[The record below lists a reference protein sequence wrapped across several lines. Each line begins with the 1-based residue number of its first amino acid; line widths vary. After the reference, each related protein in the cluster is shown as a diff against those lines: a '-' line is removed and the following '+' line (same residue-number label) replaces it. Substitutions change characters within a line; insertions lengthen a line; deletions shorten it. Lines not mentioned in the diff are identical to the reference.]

1 METTEYSG
9 SSGNATPAI
18 SGSRKARTAG
28 SGQSIRGAWFG
39 GALLAT
45 LVLASALR
53 GIFPVAD
60 PPWRAGVGIVWHDE
74 GTWVHNARNRA
85 LFGAW
90 KLDEWNPMYITP
102 VLTGLEYASFRMFGV
117 GLWQARLVSEVAGV
131 LSVLLL
137 GLAVSRVAGRLA
149 GLLAAALLAT
159 NYVYVMYDR
168 AALME
173 ATMIA
178 FMVAAWYCYVR
189 AHDSPV
195 WGLLVGPAVFLA
207 YFTKAAA
214 AFLVAA
220 IGLDA
225 VLSLALTSRHAWLG
239 PTPAGGSPSEE
250 PETSSGRPGARV
262 AAWFTLAGLLG
273 AGLIS
278 LLLFVAPNWQ
288 EYRFYNWQVSV
299 TRKPSYTVKALLDRV
314 SWFPILHDF
323 FTRMWL
329 VSILAAGGT
338 LGLLARWRRVHP
350 GERLL
355 LLWLGLGSCEL
366 FLHDVGNERRLVF
379 LIPALVAL
387 AAIVL
392 GRDRRLLAPE
402 VVQLKRLPLLLTAP
416 LVLYVLYVT
425 GGGLLR
431 LAFLYEVR
439 QGILSPD
446 VRLSAAVA
454 VVAGIAVYA
463 TWPAVPRWVVRNSW
477 SAPASLL
484 LACLVLAGDVAQF
497 TQWAWERTEKNYAAM
512 RLLGEWLPP
521 GTLVQGKLAN
531 GLSLEN
537 RIRPIFVGRG
547 FGNYLDRLSR
557 DDARYLVTYIAPEVG
572 YEGPVIK
579 DVLDAYPNR
588 RVLHVFDVA
597 ETPGGHDQAALFDKG
612 PRRQ

>member
-1 METTEYSG
+1 MR
-9 SSGNATPAI
+9 A
-18 SGSRKARTAG
+18 
-28 SGQSIRGAWFG
+28 AWFG

-45 LVLASALR
+45 LVLASVVR

-60 PPWRAGVGIVWHDE
+60 PPWRTSVGVVWHDE

-102 VLTGLEYASFRMFGV
+102 VLTGLEYASFKVFGV

-137 GLAVSRVAGRLA
+137 GLSVSRVAGRLA

-189 AHDSPV
+189 AHDSPA
-195 WGLLVGPAVFLA
+195 WGLLVGPAVLLA

-214 AFLVAA
+214 VFLVGA

-225 VLSLALTSRHAWLG
+225 LLSLALTSRLFHHE
-239 PTPAGGSPSEE
+239 PTPAGHPPSEG
-250 PETSSGRPGARV
+250 PETSPGRHKTRL
-262 AAWFTLAGLLG
+262 AAWLTLAGLLG
-273 AGLIS
+273 AALIS
-278 LLLFVAPNWQ
+278 VFVFLVPNWQ
-288 EYRFYNWQVSV
+288 EYRFYNWQISV
-299 TRKPSYTVKALLDRV
+299 TRKPSYTLKALLDRV

-329 VSILAAGGT
+329 VSILAAGGA

-355 LLWLGLGSCEL
+355 LLWIGLGACEL
-366 FLHDVGNERRLVF
+366 LLHDVGNERRFVF
-379 LIPALVAL
+379 LIPALISL

-402 VVQLKRLPLLLTAP
+402 VAHLNRLTLVLAAP
-416 LVLYVLYVT
+416 LVLFMLYVI

-431 LAFLYEVR
+431 LAFLYDVR

-446 VRLSAAVA
+446 VRLAAAAAVA
-454 VVAGIAVYA
+454 AGIATYA
-463 TWPAVPRWVVRNSW
+463 TWPAVPRWVALNTWGVS
-477 SAPASLL
+477 ASLL
-484 LACLVLAGDVAQF
+484 LAGLVLFGDLAQF
-497 TQWAWERTEKNYAAM
+497 TQWAWERTEKNYTAM

-521 GTLVQGKLAN
+521 GTLVHGKLAN

-547 FGNYLDRLSR
+547 FGNYQDRFSR
-557 DDARYLVTYIAPEVG
+557 DDARYLVTYVAPEVG
-572 YEGPVIK
+572 YEGSVIR
-579 DVLDAYPNR
+579 DVLDAYPDR

-597 ETPGGHDQAALFDKG
+597 ESPGGHDRAALIDKG
-612 PRRQ
+612 PRGPAPKAQGPEPECPIVIRTGSR